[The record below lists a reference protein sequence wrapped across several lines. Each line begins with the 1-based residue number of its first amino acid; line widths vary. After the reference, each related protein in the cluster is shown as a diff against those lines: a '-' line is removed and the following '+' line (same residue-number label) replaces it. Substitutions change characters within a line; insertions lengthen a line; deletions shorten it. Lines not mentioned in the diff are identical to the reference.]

1 MAFVCFCATPVVRRC
16 PDEQQHHFNIAA
28 KWPLRV
34 LVYPGVIYVSTTYHP
49 MIPLGPKGL
58 KQAALVVQLK
68 WIAHSTFLPVQ
79 QELLQS
85 QLIVVLACH
94 WGVTVKTLQ
103 KTGNDGIINAT

>member
-1 MAFVCFCATPVVRRC
+1 MLLCHTVVRRC
-16 PDEQQHHFNIAA
+16 PDEQQHNFNIAA

-49 MIPLGPKGL
+49 MISLGPKGL

-94 WGVTVKTLQ
+94 WGVTVITLET
-103 KTGNDGIINAT
+103 TGKNCIINAT